1 MLINPEYVKFRN
13 KQNPDAEFDIL
24 LLEDI
29 YDRQDIDHNL
39 YQLHRLEFY
48 LLLFIN
54 SGEGYHT
61 VDFKDY
67 KCGPGSILTIR
78 RDQLHQFVLSKQ
90 LRGFMLLFTDEFLIS
105 YLEKL
110 EAQKSLQLFNELLGS
125 PQLQLS
131 LLEQEEVSGIIE
143 RIRQEYFKV
152 NDSYSLGIIRSELH
166 ILIAKLYRIKALKKE
181 VRFDRKYLN
190 EFIEFQQ
197 LVEAKVCTTTRVQD
211 YAKMMGC
218 STKTLN
224 NITKSIVNKTA
235 KEFIDEI
242 CSKQIKRLLINTK
255 LSVKEIAY
263 ETGFEETTN
272 FYKYFKRQTGLT
284 PEKFRETMT

>member
-1 MLINPEYVKFRN
+1 MLINPEQVKFQN

-24 LLEDI
+24 RLEEI
-29 YDRQDIDHNL
+29 YDRKDIDHNL

-48 LLLFIN
+48 LLLLVK
-54 SGEGYHT
+54 SGEGHHT
-61 VDFKDY
+61 VDFTDY
-67 KCGPGSILTIR
+67 QCGPGSILTIR
-78 RDQLHQFVLSKQ
+78 RDQLHQFVRSKK

-125 PQLQLS
+125 PKLQLS
-131 LLEQEEVSGIIE
+131 LLEQEEVFGIIE
-143 RIRQEYFKV
+143 RIQQEYFKV
-152 NDSYSLGIIRSELH
+152 NDGYSLGIIRSELH
-166 ILIAKLYRIKALKKE
+166 ILIAKLYRIKARQKE

-242 CSKQIKRLLINTK
+242 CTKQIKRLLINTK
-255 LSVKEIAY
+255 LSIKEIAY

-284 PEKFRETMT
+284 PEKFRETMA